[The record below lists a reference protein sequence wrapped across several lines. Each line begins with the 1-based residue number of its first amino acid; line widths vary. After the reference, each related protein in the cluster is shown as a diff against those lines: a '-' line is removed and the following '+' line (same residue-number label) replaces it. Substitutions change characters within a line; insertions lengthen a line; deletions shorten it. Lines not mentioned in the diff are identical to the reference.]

1 MSNFEKEFEAFFIF
15 KGLEFVRNDK
25 AFKGTPDFTFYDG
38 KIALF
43 LHGCF
48 WHGHTCKT
56 WNLDKI
62 WRSKINNTIEKDFL
76 VREYFLNSNT
86 QYFRIWECE
95 YQKNKQ
101 IVTNK
106 IYKEITLQKPDPYSS
121 RIDQIVLETT

>member
-1 MSNFEKEFEAFFIF
+1 MSKFEKEFEAFFSSR
-15 KGLEFVRNDK
+15 GLDFIRNDK
-25 AFKGTPDFTFYDG
+25 TLKGTPDFTFYDG

-62 WRSKINNTIEKDFL
+62 WNSRINNTIEKDFL
-76 VREYFLNSNT
+76 VRKYFLNSDI

-95 YQKNKQ
+95 YQQNRQ
-101 IVTNK
+101 VTFSK
-106 IYKEITLQKPDPYSS
+106 IYKEITLQQPDSYNSK
-121 RIDQIVLETT
+121 RGRIVLETT